1 MPTLAKNNDR
11 LLETGAQSFQSS
23 TPYTRPWGR
32 GFGNSGMPLIR
43 EGADESITSGTSQ
56 SQGKDK
62 GSVKE
67 TEINAPHSG
76 SNGSNQREQQQLDIN
91 SQMKLVGHSVMLTPY
106 PYPDPQYGGIMTYGA
121 PVQQQF
127 LGYLPARMPLPLN
140 MEEEPVYV
148 NAKQYHGILR
158 RRQIRAKAEL
168 EKKAVKV
175 RKPYL
180 HESRHQHALRRAR
193 GSGGRFLNT
202 KKNSTT
208 ELSKSGSIVPTQ
220 SCNSSG
226 SEHLSSN
233 CDGISDNRG
242 DGGSRVQDK
251 HKEQTLSNGNSNG
264 HALLFYLTQSTRN
277 EQAGGHFSQDNWSL
291 LVNQAPTK

>member
-11 LLETGAQSFQSS
+11 KLETGVQNFQSP
-23 TPYTRPWGR
+23 TPYTRSWG
-32 GFGNSGMPLIR
+32 GMPR
-43 EGADESITSGTSQ
+43 TEKQADKSITSRTSQ
-56 SQGKDK
+56 PQGNDE

-76 SNGSNQREQQQLDIN
+76 SNGSSRQEQQQQFDNN
-91 SQMKLVGHSVMLTPY
+91 SQMELVGHSIMLTPY
-106 PYPDPQYGGIMTYGA
+106 QYTDPQYGGIVTYGA
-121 PVQQQF
+121 PQVQQQF

-168 EKKAVKV
+168 EKKAIKV

-180 HESRHQHALRRAR
+180 HESRHKHAMRRAR

-202 KKNSTT
+202 KKNST
-208 ELSKSGSIVPTQ
+208 EQSKSGSTVPTQ
-220 SCNSSG
+220 SCNSSV

-233 CDGISDNRG
+233 GDGISDKRG
-242 DGGSRVQDK
+242 DGGSMVLNS
-251 HKEQTLSNGNSNG
+251 HKEQSLPNGNSDG
-264 HALLFYLTQSTRN
+264 HALFFYLTQSTRN
-277 EQAGGHFSQDNWSL
+277 EQPSGHINQDHWSL
-291 LVNQAPTK
+291 LVNQVPHGVGPTK